1 LEVAPGQLVTRK
13 VEEMMYLKICLMMCL
28 ETAMVMTACNS
39 DNPVSSDASTVNR
52 PGMRAITG
60 GTFQMGSEN
69 GRPDEKPVHKV
80 TVSSFFMDTTEVTQA
95 DYQTLMKRNPSYY
108 QGEQQPVEMVTWF
121 DAVLYCNARSKRDK
135 LDTVYKFD
143 TVTFMEETGCTD
155 LQNLTNDFSKNG
167 YRLPTEAEWEYACRA
182 GTTTNYYWGN
192 QEDSATM
199 NKYMWTYFNGD
210 NTTHPV
216 AQKLPN
222 PWGLY
227 DMGGNVWQ
235 LCHDFYDAYNA
246 ADQTDPTG
254 PATGNWHVGRGG
266 TWLFMIASWTV
277 GDLVRPSSRWGD
289 DPNKFMS
296 TQSPNQGF
304 RCVCNKP

>member
-1 LEVAPGQLVTRK
+1 MKMKLRLIVCGGV
-13 VEEMMYLKICLMMCL
+13 LMAL
-28 ETAMVMTACNS
+28 TACNS
-39 DNPVSSDASTVNR
+39 DNPVSPNGNTTVKR
-52 PGMRAITG
+52 AGMRAIAG
-60 GTFQMGSEN
+60 GTFQMGSAN
-69 GRPDEKPVHKV
+69 GRPDEVPVHKV
-80 TVSSFFMDTTEVTQA
+80 TVSPFFMDTTDVTQA

-108 QGEQQPVEMVTWF
+108 TGDEQRPVEMVTWF
-121 DAVLYCNARSKRDK
+121 DAVLYCNARSKLDK

-143 TVTFMEETGCTD
+143 TVTFMDETGCTD
-155 LQNLTNDFSKNG
+155 LQNLTSDFSKNG

-182 GTTTNYYWGN
+182 GTTTDYYWGD
-192 QEDSATM
+192 QIDTATM
-199 NKYMWTYFNGD
+199 NKYMWTYRNSG

-235 LCHDFYDAYNA
+235 LCHDYYDDYSSAE
-246 ADQTDPTG
+246 QTDPTG
-254 PATGNWHVGRGG
+254 PATGNWHVARGG

-289 DPNKFMS
+289 NPNKFMS

-304 RCVCNKP
+304 RCVCKKP